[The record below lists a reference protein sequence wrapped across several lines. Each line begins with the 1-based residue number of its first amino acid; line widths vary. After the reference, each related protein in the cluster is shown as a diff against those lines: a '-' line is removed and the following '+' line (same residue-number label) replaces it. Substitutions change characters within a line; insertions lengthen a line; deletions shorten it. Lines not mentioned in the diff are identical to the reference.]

1 VPSLSKRVL
10 SIEESS
16 SIKLATKIINLRN
29 KGKDIIGLN
38 VGEPDFS
45 PQESVLSATKAAIDN
60 GKYRYSKVQGEAKLV
75 NNLLNYHQQL
85 SSHDL
90 SADNF
95 LVSNG
100 SKQSLYQI
108 FQTICE
114 PEDEV
119 IIFSPYWVTFPEAI
133 KLSGATPVS
142 IAPDKVSLLPT
153 IKQVTQHL
161 TKKTKAIV
169 INSPNNPSGRI
180 FSEDLLKDLINLA
193 KKEDLYIISDE
204 AYIDLTY
211 NSESPKHLFDIVEDS
226 FDNIITARTFSKTHA
241 LTGFRIGY
249 TIANRNL
256 TKAMNN
262 LQGHLTG
269 NNCTF
274 AQYGAVA
281 SLNVQKEVLLEQK
294 NLFKIRRDKAFE
306 IISPTLPLEK
316 PEGAFYLF
324 PSIEHVLKPGESCLD
339 FCAELLEQK
348 QVAILPGVAF
358 GMKNYI
364 RIAFTDS
371 TERVLEG
378 CQRIIDFIKE
388 R

>member
-1 VPSLSKRVL
+1 MPSLSNRVL

-16 SIKLATKIINLRN
+16 SIKLAAKIINLRN
-29 KGKDIIGLN
+29 EGKDIIGLN
-38 VGEPDFS
+38 VGEPDFA
-45 PQESVLSATKAAIDN
+45 PQESVLSATKKAIDN
-60 GKYRYSKVQGEAKLV
+60 GKYRYSKVQGEAELV
-75 NNLLNYHQQL
+75 KSLLNYHKKL
-85 SSHDL
+85 SNHDL
-90 SADNF
+90 EIDNF

-119 IIFSPYWVTFPEAI
+119 IIFAPYWVTFPEAI
-133 KLSGATPVS
+133 KLSGAKPVT
-142 IAPDKVSLLPT
+142 ITPDKTSLLPT
-153 IKQVTQHL
+153 VDQIKNNL
-161 TKKTKAIV
+161 TSKTKAIV

-180 FSEDLLKDLINLA
+180 FSEDFLKELITLA
-193 KKEDLYIISDE
+193 KKEDIFIISDE
-204 AYIDLTY
+204 AYIDLIY
-211 NSESPKHLFDIVEDS
+211 SADSPKHLFDLVEDS
-226 FDNIITARTFSKTHA
+226 FDYIITARTFSKTHA

-249 TIANRNL
+249 TIASKKL

-274 AQYGAVA
+274 AQYGAVE
-281 SLNVQKEVLLEQK
+281 SLYTSNNILSEQK
-294 NLFKIRRDKAFE
+294 NLFKTRRDKAFE
-306 IISPTLPLEK
+306 IISPVLPLEK

-339 FCAELLEQK
+339 FCAELLEKK
-348 QVAILPGVAF
+348 QVAILPGIAF

-371 TERVLEG
+371 TDRVLEG